1 MSCYKLNITES
12 QLFFYFFDFSLYLFL
27 YDDTGV
33 YPCDDEDLQQL
44 GELVCHN
51 ARNTE
56 AKVR

>member
-1 MSCYKLNITES
+1 M
-12 QLFFYFFDFSLYLFL
+12 FFFQILVDLLLY
-27 YDDTGV
+27 YDAGV